1 MRRTRFQRRIKYW
14 IIRSLWIMGF
24 VQKPMKK
31 WERER
36 RTTSPFLFLCF
47 HEIRRMGALY
57 SFFSS
62 SSNNRGVC
70 LCFGK
75 AIWPFHL
82 CEKLGAHLLF
92 FFSFSESSS
101 IFFFF
106 FFFFF
111 HFLFFSI
118 FYFSLY
124 FLFYFLWTLKIFSC
138 VF

>member
-1 MRRTRFQRRIKYW
+1 
-14 IIRSLWIMGF
+14 
-24 VQKPMKK
+24 
-31 WERER
+31 
-36 RTTSPFLFLCF
+36 
-47 HEIRRMGALY
+47 MGALY

-111 HFLFFSI
+111 SFS
-118 FYFSLY
+118 
-124 FLFYFLWTLKIFSC
+124 FLFYFLFFFIFLILFSLDFKNILLRFLITLN
-138 VF
+138 